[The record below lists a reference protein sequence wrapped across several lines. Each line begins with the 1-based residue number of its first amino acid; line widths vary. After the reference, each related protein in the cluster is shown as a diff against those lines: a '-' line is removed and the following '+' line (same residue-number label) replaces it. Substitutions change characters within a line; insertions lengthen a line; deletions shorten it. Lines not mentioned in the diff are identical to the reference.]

1 MMEEL
6 LPSYMT

>member
-6 LPSYMT
+6 IVT

>member
-6 LPSYMT
+6 WSMCH

>member
-6 LPSYMT
+6 W